1 MERIALA
8 PLPNPAGPDGRRGA
22 HSADF
27 ALWSLRFRW
36 CPFAFSV
43 EIRLSPSTMSHQP
56 DNIFAGTQIV
66 SLVEVRGT
74 NNSLVHPRGAVGVVT
89 RTPAVEG
96 EEFLVR
102 FPDGFEASFSKD
114 QLEVLKHFKDRL
126 GESSAG
132 VPPASPPSLD
142 LESCIIY
149 RCVVGSR
156 AYGLDNDESD
166 TDQRGVYLAPA
177 ELQWSLFGAP
187 EQFEDNATQS
197 CYWELQKFLTMALK
211 ANPNILECLWS
222 PMVEKTTQLGAELL
236 AHRKVFLSQMIFQT
250 FNGYALSQFKK
261 IEQDIRNHGE
271 VRWKHAMHLLRL
283 LVTGAATLRTGNV
296 PVRVEADRARL
307 LTVKRGEVSWAEVDA
322 WRKELHCDFE
332 RALAETK
339 LPERPNYE
347 AANRFLIKARR
358 GTVTKITAL

>member
-1 MERIALA
+1 
-8 PLPNPAGPDGRRGA
+8 
-22 HSADF
+22 
-27 ALWSLRFRW
+27 
-36 CPFAFSV
+36 
-43 EIRLSPSTMSHQP
+43 MSHQP
-56 DNIFAGTQIV
+56 NNIFAGTQVV

-74 NNSLVHPRGAVGVVT
+74 NHSLVHPRGAVGVVT

-96 EEFLVR
+96 ETFLVR
-102 FPDGFEASFSKD
+102 FPDGFEKSLERS
-114 QLEVLKHFKDRL
+114 QIEVLKHFKDLL
-126 GESSAG
+126 GDGSQSEEF
-132 VPPASPPSLD
+132 D
-142 LESCIIY
+142 LESFIIY

-166 TDQRGVYLAPA
+166 TDRRGIYLAPA

-211 ANPNILECLWS
+211 ANPNILECLYS
-222 PMVEKTTQLGAELL
+222 PMVEKVTPLGAELIS
-236 AHRKVFLSQMIFQT
+236 ARQGFLSQMIFQT
-250 FNGYALSQFKK
+250 FNGYAMSQFKK

-283 LVTGAATLRTGNV
+283 LMTGAATLRDARV
-296 PVRVEADRARL
+296 PVRVEADRDRL
-307 LTVKRGEVSWAEVDA
+307 LAVKRAELPWAEVDA
-322 WRKELHCDFE
+322 WRKELHQDFE

-339 LPERPNYE
+339 LPERPDYE

-358 GTVTKITAL
+358 EMTIQSSA